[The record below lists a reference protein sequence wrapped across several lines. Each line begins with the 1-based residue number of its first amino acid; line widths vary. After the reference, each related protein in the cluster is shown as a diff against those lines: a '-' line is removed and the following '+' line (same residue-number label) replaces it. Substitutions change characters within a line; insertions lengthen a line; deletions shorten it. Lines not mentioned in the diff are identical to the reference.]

1 MIFPAKRLHATAHFA
16 HWLRALAL
24 IWQAARGWTISW
36 AILLVSQGL
45 LPVFLV
51 YLTRLLVDSLTAAI
65 GSGGAWENLQPLLG
79 IGALLAGIML
89 LMECLQSASDWIR
102 TAQSELIQDHIS
114 SLVHRKSTT
123 VDLSFY
129 ESPEYYDRLER
140 ARSDARTRPLA
151 LLESGGSLLQN
162 AVTLLAMA
170 IVLIS
175 YGIWLPFLLLLSTLP
190 GFSVVLRF
198 NQRFHQWWEN
208 TTPDRRRTQYYD
220 VMLTHGA
227 VAAELRAFSLGDH
240 FRLAYQALRRRLRTE
255 HLRLTQQRSLAR
267 LSANAMAL
275 LVAGGAMSWM
285 LWRASQGFATL
296 GDLVLFYQAFTQGQS
311 ILRSLLGNLGQIHAN
326 SLFLGNLFAFLDLQ
340 PQIVDPPKP
349 IPAPVTL
356 KREIRFRRVNFRYP
370 GSERMVLQDFDL
382 AIPAGQVVAIVGAN
396 GAGKSTLVKL
406 LCRFYDPEAG
416 RIELDGVDIRDLA
429 IAELRRFITVLFQVP
444 VTYHA
449 TAAQCIAMGDLSAA
463 PGAEEIEAAA
473 RGAGAHAI
481 IARLPRGYDTLL
493 GKWFA
498 EGAELSVGEWQRI
511 ALARAFLRRA
521 QLIIL
526 DEPTSFMDSWAE
538 TDWLGRLRT
547 LADGRT
553 AIVIT
558 HRFTTATQADMIHV
572 MHNGQIVESG
582 SHGELLH
589 HGGLYAESWTAQMK
603 ASSSPHLAR
612 PANHPLLSQ
621 APPPSPIGCASD
633 PPVRQRSIATGDSC
647 PPSVAVPDTALGGKS

>member
-1 MIFPAKRLHATAHFA
+1 MIFPAKRPHATAQFA
-16 HWLRALAL
+16 HWLRAVAL
-24 IWQAARGWTISW
+24 IWQAARGWMVAW
-36 AILLVSQGL
+36 AILLGIQGL

-51 YLTRLLVDSLTAAI
+51 YLTRLLVDSLTVAI
-65 GSGGAWENLQPLLG
+65 GSGGSWENLQPLLG
-79 IGALLAGIML
+79 VGALMAGSMV

-114 SLVHRKSTT
+114 SLVHRKSTI

-162 AVTLLAMA
+162 AITLLAMA

-198 NQRFHQWWEN
+198 NRRFHQWWEY
-208 TTPDRRRTQYYD
+208 TTPDRRWTQYYD

-227 VAAELRAFSLGDH
+227 VAAELRVFSLGDH
-240 FRLAYQALRRRLRTE
+240 FRSAYQALRRRLRTE
-255 HLRLTQQRSLAR
+255 RLRLTQQQNLAR
-267 LSANAMAL
+267 LSANATAL
-275 LVAGGAMSWM
+275 LVAGSAMSWM
-285 LWRASQGFATL
+285 LWRALQGFATL

-326 SLFLGNLFAFLDLQ
+326 SLFLGNLFEFLDLQ
-340 PQIVDPPKP
+340 PQIVDPLKP
-349 IPAPVTL
+349 IPAPTTL
-356 KREIRFRRVNFRYP
+356 KREIRFRQVTFRYP
-370 GSERMVLQDFDL
+370 GSERAVLQDFDL
-382 AIPAGQVVAIVGAN
+382 AIPSGQVVAIVGAN

-416 RIELDGVDIRDLA
+416 RIEIDGVDVRDIAL
-429 IAELRRFITVLFQVP
+429 AELRRFITVLFQVP

-449 TAAQCIAMGDLSAA
+449 TAAQCIAMGDVSAA
-463 PGAEEIEAAA
+463 PSPDEIEMAA
-473 RGAGAHAI
+473 RGAGAHAV
-481 IARLPRGYDTLL
+481 IARLPYGYNTLL

-538 TDWLGRLRT
+538 ADWLGRLRV
-547 LADGRT
+547 LANGRT

-558 HRFTTATQADMIHV
+558 HRFTTAMQADTIHV

-582 SHGELLH
+582 SHDELMR
-589 HGGLYAESWTAQMK
+589 HGGLYAESWAAQMNV
-603 ASSSPHLAR
+603 SSGHCLSR
-612 PANHPLLSQ
+612 PADSPLVSQ
-621 APPPSPIGCASD
+621 APPPSTIGCPCD
-633 PPVRQRSIATGDSC
+633 PSVRERSIATHDGSPD
-647 PPSVAVPDTALGGKS
+647 SVAAPDTICGGRS